1 MNKFAVLFILL
12 ITFSFCRSQEKINQV
27 DENGKKNGL
36 WRGYFQESKRP
47 KFEGNFE
54 HGIEIGTFNFYD
66 DTKVKSII
74 ATRTFSDNGK
84 VAYSIFYDQNKN
96 IVSEGKTVNRLNEGE
111 WKYYHEASKDIKMIE
126 KYENGK
132 LSGTKK
138 LYYKSGNLAEETQ
151 YTNGKKNGLSKIY
164 TEKGVVLEE
173 AFFKNGQY
181 DGLAIFRE
189 PNGNINSKGMFVD
202 GVKKG
207 KWQFYENGK
216 LKKEL
221 VLPIVKYL
229 AKPKKRQI

>member
-1 MNKFAVLFILL
+1 MNKFACLFIL
-12 ITFSFCRSQEKINQV
+12 IFSFSFAQSQEKTNQL

-36 WRGYFQESKRP
+36 WRGFFQESKKP
-47 KFEGNFE
+47 KYEGIFE
-54 HGIEIGTFNFYD
+54 HGIEIGIFKFFD
-66 DTKVKSII
+66 DTKAKSIM
-74 ATRTFSDNGK
+74 ATRSFSENGT
-84 VAYSIFYDQNKN
+84 VSYTVFYDQNKN

-126 KYENGK
+126 LYLNGK
-132 LSGTKK
+132 LSGVKK
-138 LYYKSGNLAEETQ
+138 LFYRNGNLAQESI
-151 YTNGKKNGLSKIY
+151 YLNDKKNGISKIY
-164 TEKGVVLEE
+164 TEKGVVMEE

-181 DGLAIFRE
+181 DGLAIFKE
-189 PNGNINSKGMFVD
+189 TNGNLASKGMFVN

-216 LKKEL
+216 FKQEL